1 MKRLI
6 YAIILILVILAAM
19 LIAPQV
25 VGDKGYVL
33 ISMGTLHIEMSV
45 VSLGIT
51 LFVSLVVLWIV
62 WRLIGRTLGLFKGS
76 HAWFG
81 GRSRRKRQRK
91 FYRGLQAMAEGD
103 FESAKKAFQDTTDGD
118 FDGVNFLAAA
128 QVAQTLGEHDR
139 VRWLLDKA
147 ADFDNA
153 KVAATLTLA
162 RLDIQQGQQQ
172 AALERLDQL
181 DEKASRH
188 PQVIRVK
195 AQAMGELGQWQ
206 ALQESLP
213 QWRKPLK
220 DDYITWAQAV
230 AKGKFAE
237 IASKQGANALQ
248 QHWQDL
254 PRKLRNDDAYRAAY
268 VQQLLEQGMHKEAEL
283 RLTEWQKKGPHPVLL
298 PMMAELSMPNPDKA
312 IAALEQWIKHDD
324 TNAQLY
330 SILGRLAYNAGDD
343 ILAEKVL
350 LKSVK
355 LNENPKDLMI
365 LAQISERRH
374 NDAQALSLYKRGAA
388 LEH

>member
-1 MKRLI
+1 M
-6 YAIILILVILAAM
+6 
-19 LIAPQV
+19 
-25 VGDKGYVL
+25 
-33 ISMGTLHIEMSV
+33 
-45 VSLGIT
+45 
-51 LFVSLVVLWIV
+51 
-62 WRLIGRTLGLFKGS
+62 
-76 HAWFG
+76 
-81 GRSRRKRQRK
+81 
-91 FYRGLQAMAEGD
+91 
-103 FESAKKAFQDTTDGD
+103 
-118 FDGVNFLAAA
+118 
-128 QVAQTLGEHDR
+128 
-139 VRWLLDKA
+139 
-147 ADFDNA
+147 
-153 KVAATLTLA
+153 AATLTLA

-172 AALERLDQL
+172 DALERLEQL
-181 DEKASRH
+181 DEKAASH

-220 DDYITWAQAV
+220 GDYITWAQAV

-237 IASKQGANALQ
+237 IASKQGAIALQ

-312 IAALEQWIKHDD
+312 IAALEQWIKQDD